1 MFWAIGDYLT
11 NTKAN
16 AAHEPL
22 NNILDSI
29 CVSCTHDTF
38 QVQTWRKNVTLQASW
53 GPLSRVGFH
62 LGSVLCQTILCPNSL
77 FHS

>member
-1 MFWAIGDYLT
+1 MSWAIGDYLT

-38 QVQTWRKNVTLQASW
+38 HVLNMEEECHFAGLL
-53 GPLSRVGFH
+53 GP
-62 LGSVLCQTILCPNSL
+62 SV
-77 FHS
+77 